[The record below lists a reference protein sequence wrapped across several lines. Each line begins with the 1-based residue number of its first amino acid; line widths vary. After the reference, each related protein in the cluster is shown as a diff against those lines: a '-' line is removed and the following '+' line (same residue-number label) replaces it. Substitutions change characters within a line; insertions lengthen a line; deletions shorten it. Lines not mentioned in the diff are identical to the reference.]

1 MGARSGWLASGAAA
15 VVLALTGCSAPAPQS
30 APAASTQQP
39 RPTSTPRADTGIP
52 SPSSTTTDAQAAL
65 QAEAIALVERYATEW
80 NKALVSRDST
90 ALQALFLESCEA
102 CVREAADIDNL
113 RQGNQHVVGGTLTL
127 TSLTALRGTESGIGV
142 TGVSTRAAVTIV
154 DRGGKVVARYAED
167 RLDGVLW
174 ILERRGAVLKIRSV
188 TL

>member
-1 MGARSGWLASGAAA
+1 M
-15 VVLALTGCSAPAPQS
+15 APP
-30 APAASTQQP
+30 
-39 RPTSTPRADTGIP
+39 PTSVRTVSTPSGVDSSTGIP

-90 ALQALFLESCEA
+90 ALRALFLESCEA

-127 TSLTALRGTESGIGV
+127 TSLTALRGAESGIGV